1 MSLGKSLTRI
11 SQKVSQRGVS
21 EGREYVAFLIAR
33 DSGHSVP
40 SQKLVVYIG
49 EQSAAL
55 ARRADD
61 GIREYSEEA
70 QRCQRRRGPARYARD
85 FWDGTLD
92 AAFNKYLILVA

>member
-33 DSGHSVP
+33 DSGLSVP

-61 GIREYSEEA
+61 GISGIF
-70 QRCQRRRGPARYARD
+70 RGGPTPPASLRA
-85 FWDGTLD
+85 GE
-92 AAFNKYLILVA
+92 IHI